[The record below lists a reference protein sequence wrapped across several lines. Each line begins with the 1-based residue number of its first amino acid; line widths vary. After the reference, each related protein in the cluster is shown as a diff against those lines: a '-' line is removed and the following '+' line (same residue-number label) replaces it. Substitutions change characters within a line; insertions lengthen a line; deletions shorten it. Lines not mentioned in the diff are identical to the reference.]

1 MKTPTKTS
9 KTEALSPVAIDIT
22 KPPTANLATEDTPQ
36 VVTRY
41 VTNLTGDVTRTEPKT
56 MVQKTRLAHNLTS
69 ALEHANLI
77 KVMSELPSGD
87 YLLRLFTGAIESEL
101 ELLFHGPKEEL
112 PQQVADL
119 TEVVKVTAETL
130 SRFQMVVGAFH
141 QTPLVD
147 TLRKLAGNPELFN
160 KIAQLP
166 LPQQTAP
173 VQYAQPQQ
181 AVQTTALSSPPN
193 ANRPTT
199 NPYITNAD
207 ISGSTVSFDP
217 YSNF

>member
-1 MKTPTKTS
+1 MKTPKKT
-9 KTEALSPVAIDIT
+9 TEIESVSTTVHGPVTIAAET
-22 KPPTANLATEDTPQ
+22 SQPTAN
-36 VVTRY
+36 VT
-41 VTNLTGDVTRTEPKT
+41 TGNMTEPKT

-69 ALEHANLI
+69 ALEHTNLI

-87 YLLRLFTGAIESEL
+87 YLLRLFTNAIESEL

-112 PQQVADL
+112 PKQVADL
-119 TEVVKVTAETL
+119 TEVVKITAETL
-130 SRFQMVVGAFH
+130 SRFQLVVGAFH

-160 KIAQLP
+160 KISQLP

-173 VQYAQPQQ
+173 AQYVQPQQ
-181 AVQTTALSSPPN
+181 AAQTTGLAVALG

-207 ISGSTVSFDP
+207 VSSSTVSFDP
-217 YSNF
+217 YGNF

>member
-1 MKTPTKTS
+1 MKTPKKTQAIETS
-9 KTEALSPVAIDIT
+9 TTALEPITVAADRI
-22 KPPTANLATEDTPQ
+22 PPSMTVNAGNMTW
-36 VVTRY
+36 
-41 VTNLTGDVTRTEPKT
+41 TEPKT

-69 ALEHANLI
+69 ALENANLI

-87 YLLRLFTGAIESEL
+87 YLLRLFTNAIESEL

-112 PQQVADL
+112 PKQVADL

-130 SRFQMVVGAFH
+130 SRFQMEVGAFH

-166 LPQQTAP
+166 MPQQTAP
-173 VQYAQPQQ
+173 VYAQPQQ
-181 AVQTTALSSPPN
+181 AVQTTTLSSPPN